1 MADRFVR
8 CTAHACDRLPPTES
22 DDPSSAVVFSSVLHS
37 DNSASFLQR
46 SVTAFERVDEGEGGG
61 GADELLIDSQ
71 SAQEGEHVL
80 LGFGGAFTD
89 AAADAFASV
98 PAGLQAQILRQYFG
112 PDGIGYRLGR
122 VPIGGTDFSTRA
134 YTYADGAAGDL
145 ALRNFSLAADER
157 HKLPLLHAALALS
170 PELELIASPWSAPA
184 WMKDSGSLVWGALKG
199 EPGGP
204 YYRAWA
210 TYLCRFISEYA
221 VRGVRVRWL
230 TVQNEPTFSLVTRFT
245 VGSVALSCRMLRPWR
260 RTAPH
265 RTAPHRTA
273 CTICIARTCVQVRW
287 HPAVHAH
294 RAHSIYTAPRQV
306 RWNSMALSAERMRD
320 FVKLDL
326 GPALAAAHPGVGLLL
341 HDDQRDELV
350 RVTSVVMADAEAA
363 RYVVGAGFHWYDTM
377 AWSWAGWAGIDWL
390 RSWEAVAQVHARW
403 PQLTLIGTEAAEG
416 FQPWSQGPQLGS
428 WVRLE
433 TYAYDILR
441 DLAAGARGWM
451 DWNLLLRSDGGENW
465 AGNQC
470 DAPLLLTPELDGFVK
485 QPIFYALAHFARF
498 LPPGSRR
505 LAQPS
510 GSGAAAASVNSVAY
524 LTPNRRV
531 AAVLLNKDAA
541 ERCVRLRDVRR
552 GVRATLC
559 LPPRSLHTVVWRA
572 DAVAPAE
579 RGAAATASTN
589 DTASR
594 REAQRATTAG

>member
-8 CTAHACDRLPPTES
+8 CTAHACDRLPPTDS

-221 VRGVRVRWL
+221 ARGVRVRWL

-245 VGSVALSCRMLRPWR
+245 
-260 RTAPH
+260 
-265 RTAPHRTA
+265 
-273 CTICIARTCVQVRW
+273 
-287 HPAVHAH
+287 
-294 RAHSIYTAPRQV
+294 V

-510 GSGAAAASVNSVAY
+510 GSGAAAASVNFVAY

-559 LPPRSLHTVVWRA
+559 LPPRSLHTVVWHA
-572 DAVAPAE
+572 DAVAPASTNPT
-579 RGAAATASTN
+579 RTAS
-589 DTASR
+589 S
-594 REAQRATTAG
+594 REAQSDTAG